1 MMEITEIE
9 KQAVLDSIGKG
20 ERMNGRDFKEFRD
33 VKAETDVAKK
43 AEGSAKVE
51 LGDTK
56 VMVGVKMG
64 VGDPFPDTPDEGILM
79 VNAELGP
86 IAAPDFESGPPG
98 ENATELARV
107 IDRGI
112 RESEAL
118 PLEDLCIEE
127 GEEVWKIM
135 VDIHVLDYDGNLMDA
150 SALGATMALMDA
162 NVPDYEDGKVI
173 RDTDEELELDAYPIA
188 CTVVKIDDEYIIDPG
203 RIEEEVADSMV
214 TVTWMEDN
222 LCSLQKRGGGS
233 FTSEEMLKVF
243 EIAKEKVSE
252 LREIAESE

>member
-9 KQAVLDSIGKG
+9 KQAALDKISQGK
-20 ERMNGRDFKEFRD
+20 RMDGRDLKELRD
-33 VKAETDVAKK
+33 INVETGVAKN

-51 LGDTK
+51 LGETK

-98 ENATELARV
+98 EDATELARV

-118 PLEDLCIEE
+118 PLKDLCIEE
-127 GEEVWKIM
+127 GKEVWKIM

-150 SALGATMALMDA
+150 SALGAIMALMDA
-162 NVPDYEDGKVI
+162 NVPDYEDGEVI
-173 RDTDEELELDAYPIA
+173 RDTDEELELNAYPIA
-188 CTVVKIDDEYIIDPG
+188 CTVVKIDGKYIIDPG
-203 RIEEEVADSMV
+203 RVEEEVADSMV

-222 LCSLQKRGGGS
+222 ISSLQKRGNGS
-233 FTSEEMLKVF
+233 FTSEELIEAF
-243 EIAKEKVSE
+243 EIAEEKVSE
-252 LREIAESE
+252 LRKILEGE